1 MASLTTTI
9 LQDRFRGTLLGAFIG
24 DALGAPVELL
34 SASDIAIDPLFA
46 KTGVRDMV
54 SQLQLQSWIDKA
66 AMLGMTMT
74 DLAASNPTRPAGH
87 YTDDTLLL
95 FSLAE
100 AIIASNGNPPDN
112 ATAASCAVAAWR
124 ENEKSSLAGLR
135 GFGSGTQQ
143 VIEALAAGT
152 VSPDTSGTMA
162 RPEGSNRNGGPMRI
176 APIGLIFANRDLN
189 DMEVVKELRMAVTE
203 AIRATHDN
211 VEAVDGAVAVA
222 YVVAR
227 AASSMDFNE
236 MKADGRKL
244 LTFLATEV
252 CVTESC
258 RRIFATLAEKW
269 TSVETST
276 TFDWNCTEHA
286 LDVATLNAAGVSFP
300 GDGFTAIGG
309 AATAIWMALK
319 YGENVEEAMVR
330 SIALGGDTD
339 TLCCMCGAIVGAGHG
354 WDSGRKFPATW
365 VAALENGSRGRDFAL
380 ALADEL
386 NKSVTKANLEKCAET
401 KEDGAAELSSFQ
413 VRVDIFG
420 GGVTQPF
427 YTVHPLDTIVEFKQQ
442 VEIRERLQM
451 DQWHFIS
458 KGQILDS
465 SRSWFSYGITSGC
478 TSVHCVIN
486 TGTIKKYADGSYE
499 FKNMNKKV

>member
-152 VSPDTSGTMA
+152 VSPDTSG
-162 RPEGSNRNGGPMRI
+162 
-176 APIGLIFANRDLN
+176 
-189 DMEVVKELRMAVTE
+189 
-203 AIRATHDN
+203 
-211 VEAVDGAVAVA
+211 
-222 YVVAR
+222 
-227 AASSMDFNE
+227 
-236 MKADGRKL
+236 
-244 LTFLATEV
+244 
-252 CVTESC
+252 
-258 RRIFATLAEKW
+258 
-269 TSVETST
+269 
-276 TFDWNCTEHA
+276 
-286 LDVATLNAAGVSFP
+286 
-300 GDGFTAIGG
+300 
-309 AATAIWMALK
+309 
-319 YGENVEEAMVR
+319 
-330 SIALGGDTD
+330 
-339 TLCCMCGAIVGAGHG
+339 
-354 WDSGRKFPATW
+354 
-365 VAALENGSRGRDFAL
+365 
-380 ALADEL
+380 
-386 NKSVTKANLEKCAET
+386 
-401 KEDGAAELSSFQ
+401 
-413 VRVDIFG
+413 
-420 GGVTQPF
+420 
-427 YTVHPLDTIVEFKQQ
+427 
-442 VEIRERLQM
+442 
-451 DQWHFIS
+451 
-458 KGQILDS
+458 
-465 SRSWFSYGITSGC
+465 
-478 TSVHCVIN
+478 
-486 TGTIKKYADGSYE
+486 
-499 FKNMNKKV
+499 

>member
-9 LQDRFRGTLLGAFIG
+9 LQDRFRGTLLGAFVG

-252 CVTESC
+252 CSED
-258 RRIFATLAEKW
+258 
-269 TSVETST
+269 
-276 TFDWNCTEHA
+276 FD
-286 LDVATLNAAGVSFP
+286 
-300 GDGFTAIGG
+300 
-309 AATAIWMALK
+309 
-319 YGENVEEAMVR
+319 
-330 SIALGGDTD
+330 
-339 TLCCMCGAIVGAGHG
+339 
-354 WDSGRKFPATW
+354 
-365 VAALENGSRGRDFAL
+365 
-380 ALADEL
+380 
-386 NKSVTKANLEKCAET
+386 
-401 KEDGAAELSSFQ
+401 
-413 VRVDIFG
+413 
-420 GGVTQPF
+420 
-427 YTVHPLDTIVEFKQQ
+427 
-442 VEIRERLQM
+442 
-451 DQWHFIS
+451 
-458 KGQILDS
+458 
-465 SRSWFSYGITSGC
+465 
-478 TSVHCVIN
+478 
-486 TGTIKKYADGSYE
+486 
-499 FKNMNKKV
+499 